1 MLDEF
6 AEHLKEVKQ
15 EVLEHHSSFVTHNFT
30 NALRECEE
38 SLEAALSMIGGL
50 FLHDFI
56 TMDDYMSM
64 TQTLLSAHAKYL
76 EFIEGKIPD

>member
-6 AEHLKEVKQ
+6 IENLKEVKE
-15 EVLEHHSSFVTHNFT
+15 EVKEHHSSFVRKNFAS
-30 NALRECEE
+30 ALKECEE
-38 SLEAALSMIGGL
+38 SLESALSMIGGL

-56 TMDDYMSM
+56 TMDEYTTMSR
-64 TQTLLSAHAKYL
+64 TLLSAHEKYL

>member
-6 AEHLKEVKQ
+6 VNHLKEVK
-15 EVLEHHSSFVTHNFT
+15 ESVREHHSAFVRKNFS
-30 NALRECEE
+30 NALKECED
-38 SLEAALSMIGGL
+38 SLEAALSMIGDF

-64 TQTLLSAHAKYL
+64 TQTLLSAHVKYL
-76 EFIEGKIPD
+76 EFIEGKIPN